1 LKEQI
6 CEDIQMDKLQ
16 VDNTVTIELNEDGNN
31 RLVQQTSS
39 EI

>member
-6 CEDIQMDKLQ
+6 CEGIQMDKLQ
-16 VDNTVTIELNEDGNN
+16 VDNTVTIELNEDENN
-31 RLVQQTSS
+31 RLVQQISS